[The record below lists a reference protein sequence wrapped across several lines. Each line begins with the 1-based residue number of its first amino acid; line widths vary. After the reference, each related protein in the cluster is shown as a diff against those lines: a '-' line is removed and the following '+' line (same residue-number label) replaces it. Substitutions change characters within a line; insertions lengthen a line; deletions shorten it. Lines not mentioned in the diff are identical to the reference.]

1 MNKLEPWA
9 QELADKILHDLP
21 EELAIGA
28 LFSMHEGGDAL
39 VVSYPA
45 SWTGQPEFLTLDRIV
60 RGYGAAFVSRGKG
73 KSFYMV
79 PRPKPQPSVTQAPKD
94 ANPTAAEAPKPTPA
108 AATSPISQPEQNTSS
123 QAPVKRSESQTS
135 KQHSP
140 LQLFTRD
147 HCGSCADNGKCD
159 VTTDNG
165 RFYFA
170 ACLQIQELQQR
181 NAIVS
186 ALQKLA
192 DRPVYSRSGSS
203 PRKDPPRERHVDG
216 GVSWFWND
224 AHTYEKALDSE
235 NKDSK
240 EFVAL
245 KMMLTDA
252 ATAGKKG
259 LVVGAYWCFL
269 DSFKKD
275 GVLRKKAQ
283 DFSQKET
290 TGK

>member
-1 MNKLEPWA
+1 MNRLEPWA

-45 SWTGQPEFLTLDRIV
+45 SWAGQPEFLTLDRIV

-79 PRPKPQPSVTQAPKD
+79 PRPKGSLPQPVPIVKPAVKATL
-94 ANPTAAEAPKPTPA
+94 PTP
-108 AATSPISQPEQNTSS
+108 QNTVNQPSTK
-123 QAPVKRSESQTS
+123 PLESKPQPAA
-135 KQHSP
+135 KQESP
-140 LQLFTRD
+140 LEVFKKRYCATCGQEGIGCDPEKCVMILRVLFLDDIRENL
-147 HCGSCADNGKCD
+147 S
-159 VTTDNG
+159 
-165 RFYFA
+165 
-170 ACLQIQELQQR
+170 
-181 NAIVS
+181 
-186 ALQKLA
+186 KLA
-192 DRPVYSRSGSS
+192 TRPVYSRSGI
-203 PRKDPPRERHVDG
+203 PQRKDPPRERHVDG
-216 GVSWFWND
+216 GVSWFWNE

-259 LVVGAYWCFL
+259 LVVGAYWCLL